1 MDEGTRVFP
10 LCRDNP
16 AMQPTEAANP
26 DELAELAAFI
36 GDRREQM
43 TERWMANVRADPEIP
58 TANNLAPSQL
68 ADHLPALFDDLV
80 KKLRHGRA
88 HTHRDPAKDDAE
100 SHGTHRWKQG
110 YDVEELLREIILIRQ
125 LVIDDCGQF
134 MAESPAVR
142 DAVITSA
149 KRLIREF
156 FDDLVVESVGQ
167 YVSEQNEKMRGA
179 NDSLE
184 QSNRQLAQTNDTL
197 ERVDRSRLRL
207 TRNVSHE
214 LRNIANALN
223 GAITLFAEADDDPA
237 IRREMIG
244 VGQRSLADMERLL
257 NQLLDYSS
265 LLAGAETLKLEPLD
279 FAYFCDD
286 IRSTFRASAQQQG
299 LEFTVTCDVS
309 GEARADYNR
318 LKQIAANLIGNA
330 IKYGKSGNAGRVTV
344 TCAEGRDDT
353 WTLTVE
359 DTGPG
364 IAPQHLKS
372 IFSEFERGP
381 ADTTVQGTGLGL
393 AITQHLVELH
403 GGAIRAES
411 TTGQGSRFRATFP
424 RSGRVRNPATGGG
437 AFT

>member
-1 MDEGTRVFP
+1 
-10 LCRDNP
+10 
-16 AMQPTEAANP
+16 MQPTKAANP
-26 DELAELAAFI
+26 DELAELATFI
-36 GDRREQM
+36 GARREQI
-43 TERWMANVRADPEIP
+43 TERWMAAVREDPEIP
-58 TANNLAPSQL
+58 TANSLPPRQL

-80 KKLRHGRA
+80 EKLRHGRA
-88 HTHRDPAKDDAE
+88 HADHGPAQDDAE

-125 LVIDDCGQF
+125 LLIDDCARF
-134 MAESPAVR
+134 MADSPAVR

-149 KRLIREF
+149 KRFIREF

-167 YVSEQNEKMRGA
+167 YVREQNETMRGA

-197 ERVDRSRLRL
+197 ECVDRSRLRL

-214 LRNIANALN
+214 LRNIANALS

-279 FAYFCDD
+279 FAGFCDD
-286 IRSTFRASAQQQG
+286 IRSTLRASAQQQG
-299 LEFTVTCDVS
+299 LEFTVTCEVS

-330 IKYGKSGNAGRVTV
+330 IKYGKSGNAGHVTV
-344 TCAEGRDDT
+344 TCADGRDDT

-364 IAPQHLKS
+364 IAPQHLKT
-372 IFSEFERGP
+372 IFHEFERGS
-381 ADTTVQGTGLGL
+381 ADDAVQGTGLGL
-393 AITQHLVELH
+393 TITQHLVQLH
-403 GGAIRAES
+403 GGAIQAES

-424 RSGRVRNPATGGG
+424 RSGRVSNPATE
-437 AFT
+437 